1 MPTGHRAQSDAAESV
16 LDALERHGVGGWG
29 RRGRGGVRG
38 GGAWGRGGGAGGALV
53 LPAPSSFASW
63 LGIIDLRDADC

>member
-29 RRGRGGVRG
+29 RRGRGGG
-38 GGAWGRGGGAGGALV
+38 FAGAGPGGAGGGRGRSG
-53 LPAPSSFASW
+53 PSGS
-63 LGIIDLRDADC
+63 L